1 MFGMTKIQFLKRSA
15 KCMDETGGLLLL
27 LKEVIDK
34 EFQGKISKSEASKK
48 IDIIRKEIESLF
60 GEFQKLNPPSKCNSL
75 KQKILNIL
83 INMHEIVIT
92 NFEAL
97 SAAKEDSKEQSQD
110 KLNESREKLERF
122 RKDFHD
128 LTKRVNI
135 LLLETKKGKLK
146 RTKI

>member
-1 MFGMTKIQFLKRSA
+1 MFGMTKMQFLRRSA

-48 IDIIRKEIESLF
+48 LDIIRKEIESLF
-60 GEFQKLNPPSKCNSL
+60 EEFEKLSPPSRCNSL

-92 NFEAL
+92 NSEAL
-97 SAAKEDSKEQSQD
+97 SAAKEQSQD
-110 KLNESREKLERF
+110 KLNESREKLEMF
-122 RKDFHD
+122 RKEFHD

-135 LLLETKKGKLK
+135 LLMETKKGKLK

>member
-1 MFGMTKIQFLKRSA
+1 MFGMTKMQFLRRSA

-34 EFQGKISKSEASKK
+34 EFQGKISKSEASIKL
-48 IDIIRKEIESLF
+48 DIIRKEIESLF
-60 GEFQKLNPPSKCNSL
+60 GEFEKLSPPSKCNSL

-83 INMHEIVIT
+83 INMHEVVII
-92 NFEAL
+92 NSESL
-97 SAAKEDSKEQSQD
+97 SAAKEQSQD
-110 KLNESREKLERF
+110 KLNESREKLEMF
-122 RKDFHD
+122 RKEFHD

>member
-1 MFGMTKIQFLKRSA
+1 MFGMTKMQFLRRSA

-48 IDIIRKEIESLF
+48 LDIIRKEIELLF
-60 GEFQKLNPPSKCNSL
+60 EEFEKLSPPSKCNSL

-92 NFEAL
+92 NSEAL
-97 SAAKEDSKEQSQD
+97 SVAKEHSQD
-110 KLNESREKLERF
+110 KLNESREQLEMF
-122 RKDFHD
+122 RKEFHD

>member
-1 MFGMTKIQFLKRSA
+1 MFGMTKMQFLRRSA

-34 EFQGKISKSEASKK
+34 EFQGKISKSETSKK
-48 IDIIRKEIESLF
+48 LDIIRKEIESLF
-60 GEFQKLNPPSKCNSL
+60 EEFEKLSPPSRCNSL

-92 NFEAL
+92 NSEAL
-97 SAAKEDSKEQSQD
+97 SAAKEQSRD
-110 KLNESREKLERF
+110 KLNESREKLEMF
-122 RKDFHD
+122 RKEFHD

>member
-1 MFGMTKIQFLKRSA
+1 MFGMTKMQFLRRSA

-48 IDIIRKEIESLF
+48 LDIIRKEIESLF
-60 GEFQKLNPPSKCNSL
+60 GEFEKLNPPSKCNSL

-92 NFEAL
+92 NSEAL
-97 SAAKEDSKEQSQD
+97 SAAKGQLPD

-122 RKDFHD
+122 RKEFHD
-128 LTKRVNI
+128 LTKNVNI